1 MVKPP
6 WQNPVGEAAPVGEAV
21 LLNPSRLT
29 QKLRAVA
36 PWALA
41 FFLAAVALVTGCAAP
56 GDPVARHPIV
66 PVAVT
71 DLAARQYGNAIAL
84 TFTLPTR
91 STDREA
97 LAEHPALEI
106 FRAAIPAG
114 AAPDK
119 KTVWRLAYTVPSEQV
134 DHNLKG
140 EQIEFHDSLS
150 ADDLARPAGS
160 AMAYKVRTRAVKARA
175 SADSNVVVARVF
187 AAPDAPRNVHAE
199 AMEFAVVV
207 TWAEISP
214 PAASAPLV
222 YRVYRGLFESGQE
235 NPPADISHAKLKTPL
250 ELVGTASS
258 TEFRDPHFQFGTTYV
273 YTVRSVAQIGA
284 DLVESSD
291 SAPAVVTPRDIFP
304 PATPTGLEITI
315 IPATGQ
321 APAYIELSWA
331 INPEPDLAGY
341 DVYRGETEDA
351 PGERVNTE
359 TLPSPTFRDMSVL
372 PGKRYYYRVS
382 AVDRSGNESP
392 KSSAV
397 QTDIP

>member
-1 MVKPP
+1 M
-6 WQNPVGEAAPVGEAV
+6 
-21 LLNPSRLT
+21 
-29 QKLRAVA
+29 LRAA
-36 PWALA
+36 LPWVPA
-41 FFLAAVALVTGCAAP
+41 FFLTACAMVTGCAAP
-56 GDPVARHPIV
+56 GDPVARHPVV

-71 DLAARQYGNAIAL
+71 DLAARQYGSAVAL

-97 LAEHPALEI
+97 LAEHPTLEI
-106 FRAAIPAG
+106 YRAAIPAG

-134 DHNLKG
+134 DHDLKG

-175 SADSNVVVARVF
+175 SADSNVVIAQIF
-187 AAPDAPRNVHAE
+187 PAPDAPRNVHAE
-199 AMEFAVVV
+199 VTESAVVL
-207 TWAEISP
+207 TWAEVSS
-214 PAASAPLV
+214 PAAASSLA
-222 YRVYRGLFESGQE
+222 YRVYRGALDTSQE
-235 NPPADISHAKLKTPL
+235 NPPADISQAKLKTPL
-250 ELVGTASS
+250 ELVGSASS
-258 TEFRDPHFQFGTTYV
+258 TEFRDPHFQFGTAYV
-273 YTVRSVAQIGA
+273 YTVRSVAQIGT
-284 DLVESSD
+284 DLVESAD
-291 SAPAVVTPRDIFP
+291 SAPLEITPHDIFP
-304 PATPTGLEITI
+304 PATPTGLEITT

-331 INPEPDLAGY
+331 IGPEPDLAGY
-341 DVYRGETEDA
+341 SVYRSETEEA

-372 PGKRYYYRVS
+372 PGKRYYYSVS

-397 QTDIP
+397 QADVP